1 MKNYGFILWACNLK
15 KKYFVIDNKSNVIL
29 YKLTIHL

>member
-1 MKNYGFILWACNLK
+1 MVLYNGHVIQ